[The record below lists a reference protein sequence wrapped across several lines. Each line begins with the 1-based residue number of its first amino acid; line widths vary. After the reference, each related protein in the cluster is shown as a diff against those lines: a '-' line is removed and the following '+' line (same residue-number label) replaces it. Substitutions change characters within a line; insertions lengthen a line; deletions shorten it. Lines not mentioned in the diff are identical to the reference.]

1 METKLFSKYFIGII
15 LINFI
20 IFFVYY
26 LLMVIIAFVAQNNLN
41 ATVSQAGLAAGI
53 YVIGTLIA
61 RLVMGKQIELIG
73 RKQVL
78 RYSAIFYLL
87 TTISYLFTPS
97 IAILFIVRFLNGLA
111 YGFISTATNTIVT
124 AYIPDNQ
131 KGKGINYYGLSTSLA
146 AALGPFIGM
155 LLLNLTNFKFIIWV
169 TIILVLIV
177 TVCCFLF
184 PVKNIILSEDQVNV
198 LKSFSINGFIE
209 KKAVFISTIA
219 FIMGISYST
228 VITFLSSYSKSLDLS
243 VAGSFFFVVYALI
256 VTVTR
261 PGMGQLFDTKGEKY
275 VMYPSY
281 IFLTIGI
288 IILGFAS
295 NSLTLLLSGAVIGFG
310 YGTFMSNGQAISLKL
325 VTEDRIGISL
335 STYFIGLDLGLGIG
349 PYIMGIIKS
358 HMSYQNLYLLASI
371 LPMLCLMTYFAAK
384 KKYN

>member
-1 METKLFSKYFIGII
+1 
-15 LINFI
+15 
-20 IFFVYY
+20 
-26 LLMVIIAFVAQNNLN
+26 MVIIAFVAQKNLH

-53 YVIGTLIA
+53 YVIGTLVA
-61 RLVMGKQIELIG
+61 RLIMGKQIELIG

-87 TTISYLFTPS
+87 TTISYLFTPT
-97 IAILFIVRFLNGLA
+97 IGILFIVRFLNGLA
-111 YGFISTATNTIVT
+111 YGCISTATNTIVT

-146 AALGPFIGM
+146 AALGPFLGM
-155 LLLNLTNFKFIIWV
+155 LLLNLTTFNFIIWV

-177 TVCCFLF
+177 TICCFLF
-184 PVKNIILSEDQVNV
+184 PVNNITLSDSQIKV

-209 KKAVFISTIA
+209 KKALFISTIA

-228 VITFLSSYSKSLDLS
+228 VITFLSSYSKSLNLT

-256 VTVTR
+256 VTITR
-261 PGMGQLFDTKGEKY
+261 PGMGQLFDSKGEKY

-281 IFLTIGI
+281 LFLTIGL

-295 NSLTLLLSGAVIGFG
+295 NSFILLLSGAIIGFG

-325 VTEDRIGISL
+325 ATEDRIGISL
-335 STYFIGLDLGLGIG
+335 STYFIGLDLGLGVG

-358 HMSYQNLYLLASI
+358 HISYQNLYLLASI
-371 LPMLCLMTYFAAK
+371 LPILCLLAYLSSTK
-384 KKYN
+384 RNG

>member
-87 TTISYLFTPS
+87 TTISYLFTPF

-281 IFLTIGI
+281 IFLTIGL

>member
-146 AALGPFIGM
+146 AALAPFIGM

-281 IFLTIGI
+281 IFLTIGL